1 MQKWIQ
7 VPNNDTLVAIKQFKK
22 DIYDDA
28 KNNAIFIHFL
38 SHRYET

>member
-22 DIYDDA
+22 DIYDDDA
-28 KNNAIFIHFL
+28 KNNAIFINFK
-38 SHRYET
+38 SQT